1 MQVFCCFAQ
10 SVASTRWMLQDEM
23 HIQNTPCDN
32 CLIGT
37 MIFMQQLSC
46 ICNIVACISGSDE
59 IAALADVVE
68 GAPGSYLGSSLQ
80 GPLSRAYSGCR
91 PIGSTGHHSRSY
103 ESPPHLSKRTGYS

>member
-1 MQVFCCFAQ
+1 MSLMAPWHLHVLRIRLWGLQVFCCFAQ

-46 ICNIVACISGSDE
+46 ICNIVACVTGSDE
-59 IAALADVVE
+59 IAALADVIE
-68 GAPGSYLGSSLQ
+68 GA
-80 GPLSRAYSGCR
+80 C
-91 PIGSTGHHSRSY
+91 
-103 ESPPHLSKRTGYS
+103 PPKRVADDSDLAARVAKQVLICIL